1 MAKLILTASQLLIG
15 GVDRSTWVT
24 SVELAVEAEAKDVT
38 VFTSGGFKE
47 NLSGLKSGNLAVTW
61 DNDLA
66 AGALDELMWAIFIA
80 SAATAFEV
88 RAVNTARST
97 SNPGYTG
104 SIIVTGWTP
113 VSGAPGDV
121 NGFNIT
127 YPTTG
132 AVVRNVV

>member
-1 MAKLILTASQLLIG
+1 MAKLILTASSLLINA
-15 GVDRSTWVT
+15 VDRANWVT
-24 SVELAVEAEAKDVT
+24 RVELAVEAEAKDVT

-66 AGALDELMWAIFIA
+66 AGSLDELMWALFIA
-80 SAATAFEV
+80 SAATTFEV

-104 SIIVTGWTP
+104 SIILTGWTP
-113 VSGAPGDV
+113 ISGSPGDV
-121 NGFNIT
+121 NGFSVT

-132 AVVRNVV
+132 VITRQTA

>member
-1 MAKLILTASQLLIG
+1 MAKLILTAAQLLLNT
-15 GVDRSTWVT
+15 VDRSSWVT
-24 SVELAVEAEAKDVT
+24 NVELAVDAEAKDVT

-66 AGALDELMWAIFIA
+66 AGSLDELMWALFIA
-80 SAATAFEV
+80 SAAVSFEV

-104 SIIVTGWTP
+104 SVILTGWTP
-113 VSGAPGDV
+113 ISGAPGDV